1 MLYLAQSCS
10 PTKKRKNKKHE
21 QEGHEGISWLLLL
34 YSEVYSTRKQQ
45 SINNQLMFG
54 YKMKADVLSKGVW
67 RMSNA
72 TAIRGCIWRSPNKPY
87 SLSEWHHMQGNI
99 TVRK

>member
-34 YSEVYSTRKQQ
+34 YSEVYSTRKKAVYKQ
-45 SINNQLMFG
+45 S
-54 YKMKADVLSKGVW
+54 AHVW
-67 RMSNA
+67 VQDES
-72 TAIRGCIWRSPNKPY
+72 GCALKRSLTYVECN
-87 SLSEWHHMQGNI
+87 GN
-99 TVRK
+99 